1 MTTLKGIFPDSKPT
15 KRKNF
20 IQENVKNL
28 RRMEQSYHISKRAE
42 EIQKLQLHDLKK
54 PNNKHRDFLP
64 KMNSILSIKR
74 NDGDNTNISSNN
86 KVDKQQEVYRKS
98 SSPIQN
104 KNNTYAKKILHSTSN
119 DNSPIKQKGKEH
131 KNFHKS
137 VAKLHRK
144 VLSDSS
150 FSYKSTKNVDDKS
163 KLQITLKN
171 QGIQTQDVEQMD
183 NLYFDGIIRYPSKKY
198 LNNNDPVNK
207 NEVNQPINIVSTKEG
222 KLPSDQGDVTVHE
235 KNIQNTDDLRN
246 SELLPPK
253 AEVDI
258 TRINKEHT
266 SVPSKASVRL
276 HNKNNSNNIP
286 PGNYR
291 KGVVPKYIKDR
302 KEAQERE
309 QKAKVDLF
317 DPHCPNGHVPL
328 PDQERKETLRILK
341 KNYQDYV
348 NELNMMPIKTD
359 TLRAQRRKADIE
371 KQLNKLEEGIKVF
384 SKPKVY
390 VKMNA

>member
-28 RRMEQSYHISKRAE
+28 RRMEQSYHINKGAE
-42 EIQKLQLHDLKK
+42 EIQKLQLYDLKK
-54 PNNKHRDFLP
+54 PNNKHREFLP
-64 KMNSILSIKR
+64 KMNSISSIKR

-86 KVDKQQEVYRKS
+86 KVDQQQEVCRKS

-104 KNNTYAKKILHSTSN
+104 KNNTCAKKILHSTSN
-119 DNSPIKQKGKEH
+119 ANSPIKQKGKEH
-131 KNFHKS
+131 KNVHKS

-150 FSYKSTKNVDDKS
+150 FSYKSTKNVDDKA

-207 NEVNQPINIVSTKEG
+207 NEVNQPINIISTKEG
-222 KLPSDQGDVTVHE
+222 KLPSDQGDVTVLE

-266 SVPSKASVRL
+266 SVPSKVSVRL
-276 HNKNNSNNIP
+276 HNKNNSNSIP
-286 PGNYR
+286 PANYR

-384 SKPKVY
+384 SKSKVY